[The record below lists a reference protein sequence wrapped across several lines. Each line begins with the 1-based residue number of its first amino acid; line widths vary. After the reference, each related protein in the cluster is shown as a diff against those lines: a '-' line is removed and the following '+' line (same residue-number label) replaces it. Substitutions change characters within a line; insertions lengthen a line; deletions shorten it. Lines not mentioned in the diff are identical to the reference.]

1 MVYFITLSC
10 IYKNHKVNHFNYIL
24 LLYNDTNKQNLVP
37 RPATLNKGQKARLIM
52 TVKEGIQFMDINT
65 MRIRGEDTTML
76 FKSKQ
81 INETEF
87 NSGLKIRDN
96 MTIILND
103 DLVEG
108 VKIKMKFGKERLYV
122 MIKDDLFGVI
132 INDLYTY

>member
-1 MVYFITLSC
+1 
-10 IYKNHKVNHFNYIL
+10 
-24 LLYNDTNKQNLVP
+24 
-37 RPATLNKGQKARLIM
+37 M

-65 MRIRGEDTTML
+65 MRIRGEKTTML

-103 DLVEG
+103 DLVAG
-108 VKIKMKFGKERLYV
+108 NKMMMKFGKERLYV

-132 INDLYTY
+132 INDLYTYD

>member
-1 MVYFITLSC
+1 
-10 IYKNHKVNHFNYIL
+10 
-24 LLYNDTNKQNLVP
+24 
-37 RPATLNKGQKARLIM
+37 M

-65 MRIRGEDTTML
+65 MRIRGEKTTML

-103 DLVEG
+103 DLVAG
-108 VKIKMKFGKERLYV
+108 NKMMMKFGKERLYV

-132 INDLYTY
+132 ISDLYTYD

>member
-1 MVYFITLSC
+1 
-10 IYKNHKVNHFNYIL
+10 
-24 LLYNDTNKQNLVP
+24 
-37 RPATLNKGQKARLIM
+37 M

-132 INDLYTY
+132 INDLYTYD

>member
-1 MVYFITLSC
+1 
-10 IYKNHKVNHFNYIL
+10 
-24 LLYNDTNKQNLVP
+24 
-37 RPATLNKGQKARLIM
+37 M

-65 MRIRGEDTTML
+65 MRIRGEKTTML

-103 DLVEG
+103 DLVAG
-108 VKIKMKFGKERLYV
+108 NKMMMKFGKERLYV

-132 INDLYTY
+132 INDSYTYD